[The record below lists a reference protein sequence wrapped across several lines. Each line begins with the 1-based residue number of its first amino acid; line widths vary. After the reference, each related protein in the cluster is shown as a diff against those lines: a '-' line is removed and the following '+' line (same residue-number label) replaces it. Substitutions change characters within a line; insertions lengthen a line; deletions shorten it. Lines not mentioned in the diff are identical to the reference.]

1 MFHRVIDA
9 GLTPRLLD
17 SHHYAIFMKLRI
29 MKRLKKNTKT
39 RLRMLNIGYSILNKP
54 QNRINF
60 CEEVLNNIKNR
71 TDLTYTDLAES
82 IMTATSNISV
92 NPKPQPGWF
101 QASKKELSPL
111 IDSRNEAMQNVWQK
125 RTRLNTKRLQQAR
138 KKLKTAIR
146 NVQNN

>member
-1 MFHRVIDA
+1 
-9 GLTPRLLD
+9 
-17 SHHYAIFMKLRI
+17 
-29 MKRLKKNTKT
+29 
-39 RLRMLNIGYSILNKP
+39 MLNIGYSILNKP